1 MSFRFPL
8 GPSRR
13 DIWHLDEVIVTIGG
27 KKHWL
32 GRASAIRLIHSRTA
46 SALIAV
52 SAFSKCQLNLGR
64 TRSRSDGPLEGR
76 LWHSPEALGQ

>member
-1 MSFRFPL
+1 LSFRFPL

-13 DIWHLDEVIVTIGG
+13 DIWHLDEVVVTIGG

-32 GRASAIRLIHSRTA
+32 WRASAIRLIRSRTA

-52 SAFSKCQLNLGR
+52 SAFSKGR
-64 TRSRSDGPLEGR
+64 TRSRSDGPLKGR
-76 LWHSPEALGQ
+76 F

>member
-1 MSFRFPL
+1 LSFRFPL

-13 DIWHLDEVIVTIGG
+13 DIWHLDEVVVAIGG

-32 GRASAIRLIHSRTA
+32 WRASAIRLIRSRTA

-52 SAFSKCQLNLGR
+52 SPFSKC
-64 TRSRSDGPLEGR
+64 
-76 LWHSPEALGQ
+76 